1 LPYRDSARLHC
12 GWTANAVDGSNQAR
26 GEQIKTLFLLAEN
39 ILGERTAWGQ
49 SPLGF
54 QISAQTFFSFGVK
67 HQSAAWFKC
76 IVNSI
81 ALFAAHISTFFHD
94 QMGPITGAQ
103 ISVRYSAQRF
113 GKLHSRIITFNNIQM
128 F

>member
-1 LPYRDSARLHC
+1 MTRPNHKGVKAFCNICTKCAEACPVKALPFGAPQV
-12 GWTANAVDGSNQAR
+12 GGSNASS
-26 GEQIKTLFLLAEN
+26 IKGVRKWTSDAEKC
-39 ILGERTAWGQ
+39 
-49 SPLGF
+49 
-54 QISAQTFFSFGVK
+54 FSFGVK